1 MPRNQYQPDYAVP
14 PGRILA
20 EHLDVR
26 DMSQAEFARRC
37 GRTPKL
43 ISEIIAGKAPVEP
56 NTALQFEKVL
66 GLAAY
71 IWLGIEQD
79 YRLHLARL
87 AETKELEK
95 SIAWAR
101 KFPIAELRKRGILSK
116 SSKTAELVSQI
127 LAFFGVA
134 SVPAYQKKF
143 DKRQLAFRHSPA
155 FKSSLEGLAAWI
167 RLGELEAEQIDC
179 GLYSEPRFREALF
192 HIRQITAE
200 PTTQSLI
207 KVQRLCQESGV
218 ALVFVEGLKKAALSG
233 AAWWLSPEKAV
244 IQLSARYKTDDQFWF
259 SLYHEAAH
267 LLLHSRRGFY
277 LDEKVGIGSIEEES
291 EANKWAADFLISPND
306 WNSFVAS
313 AQFSESDIQDFSKVQ
328 GIAQGI
334 VVGRLQHENVVPWNL
349 SNELK
354 GRLDWQISKSMD
366 EVSSTLPPSLV
377 FVD

>member
-14 PGRILA
+14 PGWILA
-20 EHLDVR
+20 EHLHVR

-101 KFPIAELRKRGILSK
+101 KFPIAELRKRSILSK

-143 DKRQLAFRHSPA
+143 DKMQLAFRHSPA

-192 HIRQITAE
+192 HIREITAK

-207 KVQRLCQESGV
+207 RAQELCQESGV
-218 ALVFVEGLKKAALSG
+218 ALVFVKGLPKAALSG
-233 AAWWLSPEKAV
+233 AAWWLSPQKAV
-244 IQLSARYKTDDQFWF
+244 IQLSARFKSDDQFWF
-259 SLYHEAAH
+259 SLFHEATH
-267 LLLHSRRGFY
+267 ILFHSRKGIY
-277 LDEKVGIGSIEEES
+277 LDEKVDKETEIWES
-291 EANKWAADFLISPND
+291 EANKWAADFLIPTNEWD
-306 WNSFVAS
+306 AFFAAN
-313 AQFSESDIQDFSKVQ
+313 QFSESDIQKFSKVQ
-328 GIAQGI
+328 EIAPGI
-334 VVGRLQHENVVPWNL
+334 VVGRLQHEKKVLWNQF
-349 SNELK
+349 NEMK
-354 GRLDWQISKSMD
+354 GRLDWQKTKSLD

-377 FVD
+377 FMD